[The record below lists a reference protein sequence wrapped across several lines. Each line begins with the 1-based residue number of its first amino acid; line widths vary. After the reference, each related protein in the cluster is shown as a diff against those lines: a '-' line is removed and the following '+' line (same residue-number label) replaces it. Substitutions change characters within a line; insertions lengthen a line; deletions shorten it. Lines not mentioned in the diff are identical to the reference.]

1 MQRQHH
7 RFSSKAMSMKPDK
20 FLTAEQ
26 QETVVSAVRLAEKG
40 TSGEIRVHIDGTC
53 SGDPVKRAEEVFFK
67 LGMHKTELRNGVLIY
82 LACNSKVF
90 AIIGDKGINDVVPEN
105 FWNDIVQAMAEQF
118 RKGDFTAG
126 LSEAA
131 LMVGE
136 KLKAYFPYQEDDVN
150 ELPDEISY

>member
-1 MQRQHH
+1 MMR
-7 RFSSKAMSMKPDK
+7 PED
-20 FLTAEQ
+20 FLTADQ
-26 QETVVSAVRLAEKG
+26 QQIVVDAVRIAEKG

-53 SGDPVKRAEEVFFK
+53 SGNPVKRAEEVFFK

-105 FWNDIVQAMAEQF
+105 FWNDVVQNMSDHF
-118 RKGDFTAG
+118 RKGDFTGG
-126 LSEAA
+126 LSQAA

-136 KLKAYFPYQEDDVN
+136 KMKSYFPYQEDDIN

>member
-1 MQRQHH
+1 
-7 RFSSKAMSMKPDK
+7 MKPDK

-53 SGDPVKRAEEVFFK
+53 SGDPVKRAEEVFVK

-82 LACNSKVF
+82 LACQSKVF
-90 AIIGDKGINDVVPEN
+90 AIIGDKGINDLVPEN
-105 FWNDIVQAMAEQF
+105 FWNDIAQTMSKHF
-118 RKGDFTAG
+118 REGDFTGG
-126 LSEAA
+126 LSEAV

-136 KLKAYFPYQEDDVN
+136 KLKNYFPYQEDDIN
-150 ELPDEISY
+150 ELPDEISF